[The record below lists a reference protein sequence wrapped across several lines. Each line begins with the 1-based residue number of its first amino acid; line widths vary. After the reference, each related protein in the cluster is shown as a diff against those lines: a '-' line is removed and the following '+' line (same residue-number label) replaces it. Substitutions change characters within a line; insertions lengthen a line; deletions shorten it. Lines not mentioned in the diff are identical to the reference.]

1 MSFLNV
7 IRLNP
12 LQKERFHVRERQ
24 QEIDVAENEAS
35 VAGKR
40 FLILDDEFLIALDIQ
55 QTLEMAGAANVL
67 CVAHADGALKEL
79 RNGSAFDCAVL
90 DVKLGDRQQNSLTV
104 ATLLKQRGTPFIF
117 LTGMRGE
124 YVHTREFPDVPVVE
138 KPYDTDVLMNALRRA
153 MAGK

>member
-1 MSFLNV
+1 MSFLNAT
-7 IRLNP
+7 RLNP
-12 LQKERFHVRERQ
+12 LQKEEFHVWERR
-24 QEIDVAENEAS
+24 QEMGVAEIEAS

-55 QTLEMAGAANVL
+55 QTLEMAGAADVL

-79 RNGSAFDCAVL
+79 RNGSVFDCAVL

-124 YVHTREFPDVPVVE
+124 YVHTKEFPDVPVVE
-138 KPYDTDVLMNALRRA
+138 KPYDTDVLVHALRRA
-153 MAGK
+153 MSGK

>member
-1 MSFLNV
+1 MSFLNAA
-7 IRLNP
+7 RLNP
-12 LQKERFHVRERQ
+12 LQKEEFHVWGHRQ
-24 QEIDVAENEAS
+24 EMDVAEIEAS

-40 FLILDDEFLIALDIQ
+40 FLVLDDEFLIALDIQ
-55 QTLEMAGAANVL
+55 QMLETAGAADVL

-104 ATLLKQRGTPFIF
+104 ATLLTQRGTPFIF

-124 YVHTREFPDVPVVE
+124 YLHTKEFPNVPIVE
-138 KPYDTDVLMNALRRA
+138 KPYDAAALMDALRRA
-153 MAGK
+153 MMGK

>member
-1 MSFLNV
+1 MSFLNAA
-7 IRLNP
+7 RLNP
-12 LQKERFHVRERQ
+12 LQKEEFHVWGHQ
-24 QEIDVAENEAS
+24 QEMDVAEIEAS

-40 FLILDDEFLIALDIQ
+40 FLVLDDEFLIALDIQ
-55 QTLEMAGAANVL
+55 QMLETAGAADVL

-104 ATLLKQRGTPFIF
+104 ATLLTQRGTPFIF

-124 YVHTREFPDVPVVE
+124 YLHTKEFPNVPIVE
-138 KPYDTDVLMNALRRA
+138 KPYDAAALMDALRRA
-153 MAGK
+153 MMGK